1 MRKTVSPRTRTN
13 NARPPASSMVSGE
26 ADSATTVR
34 ARGRTRLDVWVEPAR
49 VGFGFSLATGGF
61 CIRAGGRRTGVDGVG
76 VDCGCTKTRVWAGAC
91 AAGGDGDGDG
101 GRSRRWRRRGLC
113 RASRRGVRL
122 LRRLGPRRARHGLRP
137 RRPRGRRCRLGRGP
151 LGERRS
157 GEPQG
162 GAAEQQHNRCLPQ
175 RRSFGARHKESP
187 RVSVAPVLVDSA
199 PKVNAG
205 AAASPRSRSRGRPNR
220 PCRAPGRS
228 GA

>member
-1 MRKTVSPRTRTN
+1 MSPRTRTN

-101 GRSRRWRRRGLC
+101 D
-113 RASRRGVRL
+113 A
-122 LRRLGPRRARHGLRP
+122 
-137 RRPRGRRCRLGRGP
+137 
-151 LGERRS
+151 
-157 GEPQG
+157 G
-162 GAAEQQHNRCLPQ
+162 GAGGGGGVGCVVRAGVVLVCW
-175 RRSFGARHKESP
+175 GASGRVEPGTGSGLGDLVLGGAGSGAGPWANAGAESP
-187 RVSVAPVLVDSA
+187 R
-199 PKVNAG
+199 
-205 AAASPRSRSRGRPNR
+205 AAQPSSSTIDACRSDDRSERVTKSPPGSR
-220 PCRAPGRS
+220 
-228 GA
+228 